1 MKLMSSRWSYDK
13 TIGTGDFNGDRFN
26 DLLGRD
32 SSGALWLIPG
42 TRSGGLGARVRIDG
56 SWDAFDVITG
66 YGDYNHDGRPD
77 LFARSARSGKGYV
90 FPNVGGNK
98 LGHWFGPIRSTKG
111 VAALS
116 SGGNVVDGGPAD
128 LVGRKGDALV
138 VLAHSGT
145 WNTSAPMRVNLGFG
159 NADTLLNVGDWDRDG
174 DGDLIVRARS
184 GRLNLRLSNGHGTFG
199 SRRVIGTGFDR
210 VGLLSAVGDMTGD
223 GYPDL
228 MGQPFGGAM
237 RIYPGRGAAGL
248 GASYVA
254 YGAISA
260 ERQYGVGLWDGDG
273 SPDSMLRVADQL
285 VLYPG
290 NGPGGLTGPEPLGVD
305 VSSYDWVLGVG
316 DIKGSGHADLIV
328 RSKRTGYLW
337 LLPGKASGFRHRV
350 FLAAGLRP
358 LQPGR
363 LIAEDLRRAL
373 VVVLPL
379 PRARIRVPDPDRRPA
394 PHERLGERRE
404 PVRRDGIGCGEQ
416 AATGP
421 DGAVVREQLGLGPT
435 KGREVIGGGR
445 VPRDERVRLRPDL
458 DAEVVDAG
466 GERFGEPHAQRAQG
480 AGDRGGMVLPAP
492 DPVRPT
498 DRDVWLRVESRDQ
511 ADVPGGAEEHRA
523 EPMAGQVDVDRPST
537 FGVELLDQQ

>member
-1 MKLMSSRWSYDK
+1 M
-13 TIGTGDFNGDRFN
+13 
-26 DLLGRD
+26 
-32 SSGALWLIPG
+32 
-42 TRSGGLGARVRIDG
+42 RIDG
-56 SWDAFDVITG
+56 NWDAFDVITG

-90 FPNVGGNK
+90 FPNVGANK
-98 LGHWFGPIRSTKG
+98 LGHWFGPIQSTNG
-111 VAALS
+111 IAALS
-116 SGGNVVDGGPAD
+116 SGGNVVDGGPTD

-145 WNTSAPMRVNLGFG
+145 WNTSAPMRVNVGFG
-159 NADTLLNVGDWDRDG
+159 NADQLLNVGDWDRDG
-174 DGDLIVRARS
+174 DGDLIVKTRS
-184 GRLNLRLSNGHGTFG
+184 GRLILRLSNGRGTFE
-199 SRRVIGTGFDR
+199 SRRVVGTGFDR

-237 RIYPGRGAAGL
+237 RIYPGRGATGL

-254 YGAISA
+254 YRSISA
-260 ERQYGVGLWDGDG
+260 EQQYGVGLWDGDG
-273 SPDSMLRVADQL
+273 SPDSMLRVGGQL
-285 VLYPG
+285 ELYPG
-290 NGPGGLTGPEPLGVD
+290 NGPGGLTGREPLGVD
-305 VSSYDWVLGVG
+305 VSGYDWVLGVG

-337 LLPGKASGFRHRV
+337 LLSGKASGLPTPRLPGR
-350 FLAAGLRP
+350 GPRP

-373 VVVLPL
+373 VVVLPV

-394 PHERLGERRE
+394 LHQRLGERRE
-404 PVRRDGIGCGEQ
+404 PVRRDGIGCSEQ

-445 VPRDERVRLRPDL
+445 VPRGRTRPAATRPRRRSRGRRRGAPRRTSRPVGRREQAIAAGWCCQRTTRSGPQIAMSGSGSRV
-458 DAEVVDAG
+458 AT
-466 GERFGEPHAQRAQG
+466 
-480 AGDRGGMVLPAP
+480 
-492 DPVRPT
+492 RPT
-498 DRDVWLRVESRDQ
+498 FQAAPRNTGPSQWQGRSMWTDPPRSASNSSTRSELVLATQLAYVATES
-511 ADVPGGAEEHRA
+511 
-523 EPMAGQVDVDRPST
+523 ST
-537 FGVELLDQQ
+537 RSPVSSS